1 MTFLSSLTDQNS
13 TLVLDA
19 SVVINLLATG
29 HSSAIL
35 RALNAPIVVT
45 DNVVREIEGGTSA
58 GHSHFDLLN
67 KALGDQILRM
77 EKLDGK
83 MLEIFFDLVSGST
96 AETLGDGEA
105 ATLALAH
112 GYGFIAAIDEKKA
125 TRISVERFGTLKL
138 ATTVDIL
145 AHEAVRSSL
154 GAEGLAEATFDAI
167 RLARMQVREYQFD
180 WVARTIGQARV
191 DACLS
196 LKKYAR
202 RRPAAGQN

>member
-1 MTFLSSLTDQNS
+1 MTFLSSLTDQNA

-29 HSSAIL
+29 DSSAIL
-35 RALNAPIVVT
+35 RALNVPIVVT
-45 DNVVREIEGGTSA
+45 DMVVRELQGGVAA

-67 KALGDQILRM
+67 RALSDQVLRV
-77 EKLDGK
+77 EKLEGK
-83 MLEIFFDLVSGST
+83 ILEDFFDLVSGST

-112 GYGFIAAIDEKKA
+112 GNGFIAAIDEKKA
-125 TRISVERFGTLKL
+125 TRISSERFGTLKL

-145 AHEAVRSSL
+145 AHEAVRAFL
-154 GAEGLAEATFDAI
+154 GPERLANATFDAI

-180 WVARTIGQARV
+180 WVAQTIGPARV
-191 DACLS
+191 DACFS
-196 LKKYAR
+196 LRKYAR
-202 RRPAAGQN
+202 RRPAAGP

>member
-1 MTFLSSLTDQNS
+1 MTFLSSLTDQNA

-29 HSSAIL
+29 HSSEIL
-35 RALNAPIVVT
+35 RSLNAPIVIT
-45 DNVVREIEGGTSA
+45 DNVVREIEGGAAA
-58 GHSHFDLLN
+58 GHSHFDLLRI
-67 KALGDQILRM
+67 ALNEQILRM
-77 EKLDGK
+77 EKLNGRI
-83 MLEIFFDLVSGST
+83 LEDFFDLVSGNT

-125 TRISVERFGTLKL
+125 TRIAAERFGALRL

-154 GAEGLAEATFDAI
+154 GVNGLAEATFDAI
-167 RLARMQVREYQFD
+167 RLSRMQVREYQFD
-180 WVARTIGQARV
+180 WVARTIGPARV

-196 LKKYAR
+196 LRKYAR
-202 RRPAAGQN
+202 RRPAASPN

>member
-1 MTFLSSLTDQNS
+1 MTFLSSLTDQNA

-35 RALNAPIVVT
+35 RSLNAPIVVT
-45 DNVVREIEGGTSA
+45 DNVVREIEEGAAA
-58 GHSHFDLLN
+58 GHSHFDLLRI
-67 KALGDQILRM
+67 ALSEQILRM
-77 EKLDGK
+77 EKLNGRI
-83 MLEIFFDLVSGST
+83 LEDFFDLVSGNT

-125 TRISVERFGTLKL
+125 TRIAAERFGALKL

-154 GAEGLAEATFDAI
+154 GVDRLAEATFDAI
-167 RLARMQVREYQFD
+167 RLSRMQVREYQFD
-180 WVARTIGQARV
+180 WLARTIGPARV

-196 LKKYAR
+196 LRKYAR
-202 RRPAAGQN
+202 RRPAAGPN